1 MYNYWKCL
9 YKGLHIYKHFHMS
22 FRRFKKSSIKRFNDY
37 KKSLKEAYIYVDT
50 DNVKE
55 LGINI

>member
-1 MYNYWKCL
+1 
-9 YKGLHIYKHFHMS
+9 MS